1 MPATSKSQQRLFSMA
16 LAVRKGDLPR
26 SKVWKAVLD
35 IVDSDMTNKEIED
48 FTVLKEGMKPLSE
61 YMMEA
66 IVNESK
72 PNRDAFIEKVKAAMD
87 KAIADKSID
96 AWFFNSA
103 EADKKEKAAAEK
115 YIGGFLPGKWKFIE
129 ISSNGTNVGE
139 GWFKN
144 VENDVTISL
153 SCDNEGETDN
163 DYIDDYNIE

>member
-16 LAVRKGDLPR
+16 LAVRNGDLPR

-48 FTVLKEGMKPLSE
+48 FTVLKEGMRPLIE
-61 YMMEA
+61 Y
-66 IVNESK
+66 INESK
-72 PNRDAFIEKVKAAMD
+72 PNRDAFIEKVRMALD
-87 KAIADKSID
+87 NAIMDKSID

-103 EADKKEKAAAEK
+103 EGSNSEKLAAEK
-115 YIGGFLPGKWKFIE
+115 YIGSILPGKWKFIE
-129 ISSNGTNVGE
+129 ITGDGTNIGT

-144 VENDVTISL
+144 KENNVIISL
-153 SCDNEGETDN
+153 SCDNEDETDN

>member
-1 MPATSKSQQRLFSMA
+1 MPAKSKSQQRLFSMA

-48 FTVLKEGMKPLSE
+48 FTVLKEGMKPLLE
-61 YMMEA
+61 YMVEA
-66 IVNESK
+66 MVNESK

-87 KAIADKSID
+87 NAIADKSID

-129 ISSNGTNVGE
+129 ISGNGTNVGE

-144 VENDVTISL
+144 VENGVTISL
-153 SCDNEGETDN
+153 SCDDDEE
-163 DYIDDYNIE
+163 YIDDYNIE